1 MAGIAQFSAGPVC
14 RPGKAKRTLIIA
26 VMLTFLGV
34 VAAPPGAAGQS
45 LSPQNPDQSRFPQP
59 VPKFPKPTQKQKQA
73 MLAYNFKKL
82 KQHAEDLTELAKS
95 LQEEIEK
102 SNQNVLS
109 LEIVKK
115 AAQAEKLAKK
125 IKNEAKG
132 F

>member
-1 MAGIAQFSAGPVC
+1 
-14 RPGKAKRTLIIA
+14 
-26 VMLTFLGV
+26 
-34 VAAPPGAAGQS
+34 
-45 LSPQNPDQSRFPQP
+45 
-59 VPKFPKPTQKQKQA
+59 